1 LSSPTHFT
9 FLVLVVLNLVSG
21 FQALG
26 TLMAVGIMLLPAIA
40 ARFWADDVSGLIL
53 AAILSAFAASLS
65 GLLLSYYANVP
76 TGPAIILL
84 AGVFYLL
91 SVLLGVKGGLIWGL
105 LPRKHLER
113 DLSAVESSVMKHRI
127 VASIALV
134 LLALLGFAGGARAAD
149 KVKAVASFSILGDMV
164 KQVGGDRIDVITLVG
179 PDGDAHVY
187 EPTPADAKNLAT
199 AQILFTNGLGFE
211 GWMDRLEKSSG
222 FRGKVMVASTGV
234 KPRTMVEDE
243 KTVTD
248 PHAWQSLANGKLY
261 VANIRDGL
269 IAVDPEGK
277 SVYEANAAKYLDAL
291 AKEEADVRAALA
303 ALPQERRKIITSHD
317 AFGYFGA
324 AYGLEIVAPEGVST
338 ESEASAKD
346 VAKIIRQIKA
356 ERIPAVFM
364 ENITDHRLLDQI
376 ASETGAKIG
385 GELYTDALSPP
396 DGPAPTYL
404 DMFRHNVGALTAAVS
419 A

>member
-1 LSSPTHFT
+1 
-9 FLVLVVLNLVSG
+9 
-21 FQALG
+21 
-26 TLMAVGIMLLPAIA
+26 
-40 ARFWADDVSGLIL
+40 
-53 AAILSAFAASLS
+53 
-65 GLLLSYYANVP
+65 
-76 TGPAIILL
+76 
-84 AGVFYLL
+84 
-91 SVLLGVKGGLIWGL
+91 
-105 LPRKHLER
+105 
-113 DLSAVESSVMKHRI
+113 MKHRI
-127 VASIALV
+127 GASIALV

>member
-1 LSSPTHFT
+1 
-9 FLVLVVLNLVSG
+9 
-21 FQALG
+21 
-26 TLMAVGIMLLPAIA
+26 
-40 ARFWADDVSGLIL
+40 
-53 AAILSAFAASLS
+53 
-65 GLLLSYYANVP
+65 
-76 TGPAIILL
+76 
-84 AGVFYLL
+84 
-91 SVLLGVKGGLIWGL
+91 
-105 LPRKHLER
+105 
-113 DLSAVESSVMKHRI
+113 
-127 VASIALV
+127 
-134 LLALLGFAGGARAAD
+134 
-149 KVKAVASFSILGDMV
+149 
-164 KQVGGDRIDVITLVG
+164 
-179 PDGDAHVY
+179 
-187 EPTPADAKNLAT
+187 
-199 AQILFTNGLGFE
+199 
-211 GWMDRLEKSSG
+211 
-222 FRGKVMVASTGV
+222 
-234 KPRTMVEDE
+234 MVEDE